1 MTRVSIIGGGMAGC
15 AAALAASRAGA
26 EAILATRAPGATA
39 LYAGGMELCGDLSD
53 LAGREPHH
61 PFTRLGQEPERLAAA
76 MDAACL
82 ALRQSLE
89 DAGLSIRGDWRTRG
103 RYMDLNGAVRP
114 AHLVPDSVAPGEL
127 GRLAGRQVAVV
138 GICQV
143 SEYDAPAIAQ
153 ALIGEA
159 GAIAEPVELDLELPA
174 AASLTDLFGRPAP
187 RVERQADLVAYPP
200 GMRDLPEGG
209 FELLAAVPS
218 PHGWRLQQALE
229 AMLARTGVRL
239 LRQAVVEFE
248 TEGRRVRAA
257 GGIEADQFIL
267 ATGRYIGGGLVKAG
281 MVREP
286 LFDLG
291 VFYEGK
297 RVDDAYPARLH
308 RLEYLSPEP
317 AFRTGLRTDSALRPV
332 SWDGQV
338 PYDNLRAAGSVL
350 GGYDYARDYGFG
362 VPLLTGWLAGQ
373 WAAA

>member
-1 MTRVSIIGGGMAGC
+1 MAGC
-15 AAALAASRAGA
+15 AAALAASRTGA

-61 PFTRLGQEPERLAAA
+61 PFARLGQEPARLAAT

-82 ALRQSLE
+82 TMRQSL
-89 DAGLSIRGDWRTRG
+89 DHAGLSLCGDWRTLG
-103 RYMDLNGAVRP
+103 RYMDLNGTVRP
-114 AHLVPDSVAPGEL
+114 AQLVPDSVAPGEL
-127 GRLAGRQVAVV
+127 AGLAGRQVAVV

-153 ALIGEA
+153 ALAGEA
-159 GAIAEPVELDLELPA
+159 GAIAEPVELDLELPP

-187 RVERQADLVAYPP
+187 TVARQADLIAYPP

-209 FELLAAVPS
+209 FELLAAAPS

-229 AMLARTGVRL
+229 AMLAQTGVRL
-239 LRQAVVEFE
+239 VRQAVTGFE
-248 TEGRRVRAA
+248 TEGGRVRAA

-286 LFDLG
+286 IFDLG

-297 RVDDAYPARLH
+297 RVDAHPARLH
-308 RLEYLSPEP
+308 HLEYLSPEP
-317 AFRTGLRTDSALRPV
+317 AFRTGLLTDSALRPV

-338 PYDNLRAAGSVL
+338 AYDNLRAAGSVL
-350 GGYDYARDYGFG
+350 GGYDYAREYGFG